1 MRHHE
6 PQNRAQRRAAA
17 RAERRLVK
25 VAGKVGVKTRFVVI
39 DSEGRDVTAERIKP
53 REEAT
58 SDS

>member
-17 RAERRLVK
+17 RAERHLVK
-25 VAGKVGVKTRFVVI
+25 VAGKVAVKTRFVVI
-39 DSEGRDVTAERIKP
+39 DSEGRDVTAERMAP
-53 REEAT
+53 RKDTT